1 MQNWL
6 KENHAPAWAA
16 LIGFA
21 LIAYWLSG
29 NSGLGQLADYHQL
42 AIGVLA
48 AAVTLLVTML
58 VFETLWWI
66 AASMFESPGKDSSDK
81 RA

>member
-1 MQNWL
+1 MQKWL

-21 LIAYWLSG
+21 LIAFWVS
-29 NSGLGQLADYHQL
+29 SDTRYHQL

-48 AAVTLLVTML
+48 AAVTLLVVML
-58 VFETLWWI
+58 VFETIWWI
-66 AASMFESPGKDSSDK
+66 AAAVLDPTGRGSGDR